1 MWGTLYNLLDV
12 LANNTVRSI
21 LTAMGLGLTT
31 FYISSEFL
39 QRMIA
44 YAQSHMNHFEYVGLI
59 GLLGIDDGLSIIF
72 SAVLTRISLNANKVF
87 LVKTGD

>member
-31 FYISSEFL
+31 FYLSNEFF
-39 QRMIA
+39 QQMIA
-44 YAQSHMNHFEYVGLI
+44 YAQAHMNNFEYVGLI
-59 GLLGIDDGLSIIF
+59 GLLGVDDGLSIIF
-72 SAVLTRISLNANKVF
+72 GAVLTRLSLNANKVF